1 MKMRSIKQFAKII
14 LNSDDATLT
23 QTLKQTTSRGVTYTV
38 DETDTTTVVDLTNE
52 TIRIDDHNLSTGTS
66 ILYEVP
72 SGGTVIGGLTDN
84 TIYYVI
90 RANSYAIKLATTY
103 NNSQNGTA
111 VNLTTAGTGN
121 EHKFTVMNGNVNVVT
136 NYNFK
141 LTNINPSSFNSKTR
155 MAVQS
160 FYWSPIPHSEYI
172 NKIGNVYIKN
182 IPQTDVYSSQGIYK
196 GVQLVAGTF
205 SRDRLIFE
213 NQDIYHNYIKLP
225 MNKDFLQN
233 GIDIFVDTKKQD
245 DSGNDIGGCPATDSW
260 QLALILY
267 DIEDEEYLYQD
278 MSQKQR
284 NYMNIALS

>member
-1 MKMRSIKQFAKII
+1 MRSIKQFTKII

-72 SGGTVIGGLTDN
+72 SGGAVIGGLTDN

-90 RANSYAIKLATTY
+90 RATSYSIKLATTY
-103 NNSQNGTA
+103 NNALSGTA

-121 EHKFTVMNGNVNVVT
+121 EHKFTVMNGNVYVVT
-136 NYNFK
+136 NYNFR
-141 LTNINPSSFNSKTR
+141 LTNINPSVFSSKTR
-155 MAVQS
+155 MSVQS
-160 FYWSPIPHSEYI
+160 FYWCPIPHSEYT
-172 NKIGNVYIKN
+172 NKIGNVYMEN
-182 IPQTDVYSSQGIYK
+182 IPQIDSYNTQGIYK

-205 SRDRLIFE
+205 SRDKLRYE
-213 NQDIYHNYIKLP
+213 NQDIYNNYIKLP

-245 DSGNDIGGCPATDSW
+245 DSGVDVGGCPATDSW
-260 QLALILY
+260 QMVLIIY
-267 DIEDEEYLYQD
+267 DIEDDEYLYQD
-278 MSQKQR
+278 ISPKQR